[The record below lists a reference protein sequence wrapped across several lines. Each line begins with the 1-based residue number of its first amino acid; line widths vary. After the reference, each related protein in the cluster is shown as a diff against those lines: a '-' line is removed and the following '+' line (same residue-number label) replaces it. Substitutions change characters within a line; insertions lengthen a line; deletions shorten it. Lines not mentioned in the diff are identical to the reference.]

1 MLHFAL
7 IEKIVGKIP
16 KEMLEAG
23 SSRKRRH
30 FDEEGK
36 LRLEELH
43 RSEREHVGNMKS
55 LKVSVGRGVE
65 M

>member
-7 IEKIVGKIP
+7 IEKIVGKVP
-16 KEMLEAG
+16 QEMLEAA

-30 FDEEGK
+30 FDEEGR

-43 RSEREHVGNMKS
+43 HSEREHVGNMRS
-55 LKVSVGRGVE
+55 LQVGVGRGGE
-65 M
+65 A